1 MTSSVKT
8 PAIVNPLIDRL
19 CDAVRLKDVNAIGER
34 IKNDLESFIP
44 NEGLILPERFR
55 KVKPESYARRLL
67 YSDPELGFT
76 ALVMTWGPG
85 QRTALH
91 DHAGI
96 WCVEGVLEGEM
107 EVIRYELMEEGED
120 GLCQFAERGA
130 VNATA
135 GTAGALIPPFEH
147 HVLANARPD
156 QASLTLHVYGG
167 EMTHCDIFQPLEGGD
182 AGAYQRCTRQLSYD
196 E

>member
-1 MTSSVKT
+1 MRT
-8 PAIVNPLIDRL
+8 PATAAIVDPLIDRL
-19 CDAVRLKDVNAIGER
+19 CDAVRLKDVGAIAEQ

-44 NEGLILPERFR
+44 DEGLILPERFR
-55 KVKPESYARRLL
+55 RVKPESYARRLL

-85 QRTALH
+85 QQTALH

-107 EVIRYELMEEGED
+107 AVHRYELMEEAED
-120 GLCQFAERGA
+120 GVCRFETRDS
-130 VNATA
+130 VKATA
-135 GTAGALIPPFEH
+135 GKAGALIPPFEH
-147 HVLANARPD
+147 HVLANALPD
-156 QASLTLHVYGG
+156 RASLTLHVYGG
-167 EMTHCDIFQPLEGGD
+167 EMTHCDIFQPAS
-182 AGAYQRCTRQLSYD
+182 AGTYQRCTRQLSYD

>member
-1 MTSSVKT
+1 MRT
-8 PAIVNPLIDRL
+8 PAIVDPLIDRL
-19 CDAVRLKDVNAIGER
+19 CDAVRLKDVDAIAEQ

-44 NEGLILPERFR
+44 AEGLILPERFR
-55 KVKPESYARRLL
+55 RVKPDSYARRLL
-67 YSDPELGFT
+67 YRNDELGFT

-107 EVIRYELMEEGED
+107 EVIRYELLEEGED
-120 GLCQFAERGA
+120 GVCHFEGRGS
-130 VNATA
+130 VQATA

-147 HVLANARPD
+147 HVLANACPD
-156 QASLTLHVYGG
+156 RASLTLHVYGG
-167 EMTHCDIFQPLEGGD
+167 EMTHCDIFQPEASGM
-182 AGAYQRCTRQLSYD
+182 YRRCSRQLSYD